1 MCVCV
6 CVWKGREGEK
16 GEFFFK
22 KAVPFYFLPTENS
35 GTNLIQYSGFK

>member
-1 MCVCV
+1 MCVCVCVCV

-22 KAVPFYFLPTENS
+22 KALSPFISCPLRTL
-35 GTNLIQYSGFK
+35 GLI